1 MTTCGDLMYMA
12 KQNENS
18 LYHNLEYGDNKSG
31 PLEDWLMKKRKFFI
45 CMQSKKFKK
54 ELML

>member
-1 MTTCGDLMYMA
+1 MYMA

-31 PLEDWLMKKRKFFI
+31 PLEDWLMKK
-45 CMQSKKFKK
+45 KKIYMHAIKK
-54 ELML
+54 V